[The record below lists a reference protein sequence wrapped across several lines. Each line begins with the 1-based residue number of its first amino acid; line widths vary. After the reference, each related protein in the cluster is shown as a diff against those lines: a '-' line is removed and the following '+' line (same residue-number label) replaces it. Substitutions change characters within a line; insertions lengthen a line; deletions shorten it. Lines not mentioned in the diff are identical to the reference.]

1 MAYLG
6 PNIKMKSKGI
16 LIVSYFEKDSEDK
29 LQKIDQKE
37 IKCTKKE
44 LIESLKDTKIEI
56 EYVTEK
62 PSRWRFGV
70 IYVLETPKGRP
81 TYLFTNQING

>member
-1 MAYLG
+1 MAYLD
-6 PNIKMKSKGI
+6 PDVRMKSKGI
-16 LIVSYFEKDSEDK
+16 LIVSYFEKDGEDK

-37 IKCTKKE
+37 IKCSKKE
-44 LIESLKDTKIEI
+44 LIESLKDTKIEV

-62 PSRWRFGV
+62 PTKFRMGV

>member
-1 MAYLG
+1 MAYLD
-6 PNIKMKSKGI
+6 PDVRMKSKGI
-16 LIVSYFEKDSEDK
+16 LIVSYFEKDGEDK

-37 IKCTKKE
+37 IKCTKRE

-62 PSRWRFGV
+62 PHAFKMG
-70 IYVLETPKGRP
+70 ILYILQTPKGRP
-81 TYLFTNQING
+81 DYIYTFQIN